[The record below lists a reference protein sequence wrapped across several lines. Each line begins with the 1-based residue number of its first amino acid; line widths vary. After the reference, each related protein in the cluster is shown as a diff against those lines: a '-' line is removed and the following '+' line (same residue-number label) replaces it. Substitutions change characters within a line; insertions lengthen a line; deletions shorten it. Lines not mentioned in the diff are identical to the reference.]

1 MRGTPH
7 FPLMDTR
14 TYCQERSRQAARSCS
29 ELFVTGFARINLDP
43 GGAQRDF
50 LEEPAR
56 EEGQCCHRQY
66 ADKDVVQ
73 RVGIRLHRTSP
84 C

>member
-1 MRGTPH
+1 
-7 FPLMDTR
+7 MDTR

-50 LEEPAR
+50 LEEPDQ
-56 EEGQCCHRQY
+56 EKGQCCHRQY